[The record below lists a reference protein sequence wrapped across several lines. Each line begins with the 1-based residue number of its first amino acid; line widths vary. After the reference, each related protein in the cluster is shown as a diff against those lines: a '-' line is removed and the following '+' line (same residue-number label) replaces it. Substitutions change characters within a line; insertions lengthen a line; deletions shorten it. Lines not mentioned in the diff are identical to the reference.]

1 MWVTR
6 GSFGL
11 ILPLSRKGWWAE
23 GETRS
28 TESVQVQEA
37 HGVTLGCWMVL
48 REGRERL
55 TPNNLWDMFI
65 YKDLYLSLYTVLSF
79 LSHLFQIARM
89 VKPQPS
95 PPPIFHPIVELV

>member
-1 MWVTR
+1 MGNRVTR

-48 REGRERL
+48 QQLECEKTSNRDV
-55 TPNNLWDMFI
+55 NMW
-65 YKDLYLSLYTVLSF
+65 VL
-79 LSHLFQIARM
+79 IAG
-89 VKPQPS
+89 
-95 PPPIFHPIVELV
+95 